1 MLHSCSSEAGDEP
14 LTLKGK
20 FIDLFDPELPVL
32 REKIVNPGEQA
43 FLFDISRVKNKKQ
56 PQVLAAASRQYDE
69 QRTAGSYS
77 FVAKSPA
84 QTSNVMRILLPKKP
98 KSVKLN
104 GTATDAWQWNE
115 NDQNTMLLKFENDP
129 DGVKVDIKW

>member
-1 MLHSCSSEAGDEP
+1 M
-14 LTLKGK
+14 
-20 FIDLFDPELPVL
+20 
-32 REKIVNPGEQA
+32 REKTVNPGEQA
-43 FLFDISRVKNKKQ
+43 FLFDIARVKDKKQ

-69 QRTAGSYS
+69 QRTANSYS